1 MSSYVSMITIISDYE
16 IKILIEYINIQ
27 RLELDFFT

>member
-1 MSSYVSMITIISDYE
+1 MSSYVSMITITSDYE

-27 RLELDFFT
+27 RLKLDFFT